1 MGLGPHAG
9 VKMRVKSCI
18 CSRLQ
23 QLWRRRFD
31 WRIARWLHQTHA
43 RGRIQYRCNLVPA
56 SQLLKRARVACQ
68 SLLGWAGPR
77 RRAPSRETSSS
88 IFSEMKELRVSSSSW
103 GFEKGRRSPFL
114 LATGFCFAVRACEQ
128 IDHPLEAAHWTA
140 TPRSPRI
147 SAAKR
152 PAPELAD

>member
-1 MGLGPHAG
+1 
-9 VKMRVKSCI
+9 MRVKSCI

-23 QLWRRRFD
+23 QLWTRRFN
-31 WRIARWLHQTHA
+31 WRIARWLQQTHA
-43 RGRIQYRCNLVPA
+43 RGRIQYRCDLVPA
-56 SQLLKRARVACQ
+56 SQLLKRVRGLPITAGMGWHGLR
-68 SLLGWAGPR
+68 LLRWAAPR
-77 RRAPSRETSSS
+77 RRTPSRETSSS

-114 LATGFCFAVRACEQ
+114 LATGYCFAVRACEQ
-128 IDHPLEAAHWTA
+128 IDYPLEAAHWTA
-140 TPRSPRI
+140 RPRSPRI